1 MKRAMTSGQDPHAS
15 TPIGLMSR
23 VGGLTHIAACCVL
36 LGLSR
41 FDFDEATWEALPGM
55 FQTLLN
61 LGAMQLSLVEN
72 RRLPGGADIL
82 AFCAT
87 IFVSDAFCREART
100 TLPPYLGLQVARR
113 YLAGKLP
120 VLDRDQV
127 AFANARTGVNVM
139 MCYSG
144 RRRDYLSSEH
154 LLAVREKMDEAFH
167 LAHHGYRLKEFLCE
181 PIGQEAFRSTLS
193 AGFRLRRDYSDYYQA
208 RNLPMPQSWQRPWL
222 VGLTREEA
230 SADYG
235 SGASGLFVFTPPRFH
250 FTHCEQAIL
259 RRSLAGETD
268 EEIAVNLFLSHWTV
282 KKRWHAMYKRV
293 ADVDSE
299 LLPPADL
306 GLGKKSR
313 GLERRRRLLAYLR
326 QHLEEL
332 LPLSRRIPRSRP
344 GCR

>member
-1 MKRAMTSGQDPHAS
+1 
-15 TPIGLMSR
+15 MSS
-23 VGGLTHIAACCVL
+23 VGGLRHIAACCVL

-41 FDFDEATWEALPGM
+41 FNFDEATWEALPNM

-72 RRLPGGADIL
+72 RRLLSGPDIL

-87 IFVSDAFCREART
+87 IFVTDTFCREART
-100 TLPPYLGLQVARR
+100 TLPPHLGLQVVRR
-113 YLAGKLP
+113 YLAGRLP

-144 RRRDYLSSEH
+144 GRRDYLSSEQ
-154 LLAVREKMDEAFH
+154 LLAVREKMAEAFH
-167 LAHHGYRLKEFLCE
+167 LAHHGYRLKEFLCG
-181 PIGQEAFRSTLS
+181 PIGQEAFRWTLS

-230 SADYG
+230 SRDYG
-235 SGASGLFVFTPPRFH
+235 SGASGLFVFTRPRFH

-259 RRSLAGETD
+259 RHSLAGETD
-268 EEIAVNLFLSHWTV
+268 EQLAASLLISLSTV
-282 KKRWHAMYKRV
+282 KKRWHAIYKSV

-299 LLPPADL
+299 LLPPVDP
-306 GLGKKSR
+306 GLGKESR
-313 GLERRRRLLAYLR
+313 GLERRRRLLVYIR

-332 LPLSRRIPRSRP
+332 RPLNR
-344 GCR
+344 